1 MENYHS
7 LATIISGLIRDRLCT
22 QTYNFLSLSLFRGS
36 IMVNLIASTLAG
48 NQQSAKVLEAFVA
61 FANTNKS
68 SFVSFVYENDY
79 AVTRYTVHL
88 GVCLRG
94 AYERA
99 LKELEANRNLYVN
112 DAVQLQAIDE
122 LIASVKNSLDKGIG
136 NNDAYTKKDKYER
149 LAPNLKYDK
158 DSGKIYL
165 SGFVIGKTVLEH
177 KKDRK
182 PVNSAPKTIA
192 KNVIRKRHTKLDKF
206 RDFILDEKHFGSIS
220 VNKNRIVVNSQ
231 VVAI

>member
-1 MENYHS
+1 MLNNQVFKS
-7 LATIISGLIRDRLCT
+7 L
-22 QTYNFLSLSLFRGS
+22 
-36 IMVNLIASTLAG
+36 
-48 NQQSAKVLEAFVA
+48 VA
-61 FANTNKS
+61 FASTNTS
-68 SFVSFVYENDY
+68 SFVSFVYENEFE
-79 AVTRYTVHL
+79 VSRYIVHL
-88 GVCLRG
+88 GTNIKG
-94 AYERA
+94 AYERGLSN
-99 LKELEANRNLYVN
+99 LKAHRELYAN

-122 LIASVKNSLDKGIG
+122 LIASFENSLSNGIG
-136 NNDAYTKKDKYER
+136 KNDAYTKKDKYER

-206 RDFILDEKHFGSIS
+206 RDFILDEKHFGSVSI
-220 VNKNRIVVNSQ
+220 NKNRIVVNSEI
-231 VVAI
+231 VAV